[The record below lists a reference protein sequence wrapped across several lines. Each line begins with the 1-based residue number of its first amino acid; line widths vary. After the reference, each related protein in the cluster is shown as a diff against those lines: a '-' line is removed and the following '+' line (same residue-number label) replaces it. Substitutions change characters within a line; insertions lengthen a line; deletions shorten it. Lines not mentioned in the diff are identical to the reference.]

1 MRIVAVL
8 CLAASL
14 PASGVAGAG
23 VTSGVA
29 GAGVAVPG
37 VAAGDVA
44 GRWEGTVTI
53 ADREVPVA
61 FDLEPSAGGGWVGS
75 AVLSGLGVKGAALS
89 SIVVAPPGVSFALA
103 QGEQGVSAT
112 VEARVEAPGRLAGTL
127 SHAGRT
133 SPLVLRRTG
142 DPQVD
147 RPLAGTPVAAA
158 AVGEW
163 QGEYELFGYP
173 RKVTLKLANEAKTAR
188 ASFVIVG
195 KKNNDLPVDLVRQEG
210 DTLFVV
216 STASGIRFEGRLAP
230 AGDTIAGSVLQGPLE
245 IPLTLRRAQGGSVR

>member
-1 MRIVAVL
+1 MSIVAL
-8 CLAASL
+8 LWLAAVL
-14 PASGVAGAG
+14 PASGVAA
-23 VTSGVA
+23 A
-29 GAGVAVPG
+29 G

-53 ADREVPVA
+53 ADRDVPVA
-61 FDLEPSAGGGWVGS
+61 FDLEPSPNGNGWVGS
-75 AVLSGLGVKGAALS
+75 AVLSGLGLKGAALS
-89 SIVVAPPGVSFALA
+89 SIMVAPPAVSFALA
-103 QGEQGVSAT
+103 RGEQGVNAT

-142 DPQVD
+142 DAQVD
-147 RPLAGTPVAAA
+147 RPLPGTPVAAA
-158 AVGEW
+158 MVGEW

-173 RKVTLKLANEAKTAR
+173 RKVTLKLSNEAKTAR

-195 KKNNDLPVDLVRQEG
+195 KKTNELPVDLVRQEG

-216 STASGIRFEGRLAP
+216 STASGIRLEGRLAP
-230 AGDTIAGSVLQGPLE
+230 AGDAIAGAVLQGPLE
-245 IPLTLRRAQGGSVR
+245 IPLTLRRAQGGSAR